1 LSRTIRIGTRG
12 SELALWQARY
22 TQAQLAGLGVD
33 SELHIIKTQ
42 GDRIQHLSFDKMEG
56 KGFFTKEIEE
66 ALLREEVDLAV
77 HSLKDL
83 PTQHPEGLVLAGLSE
98 RADPADWLVRRKER
112 LVEGALFG
120 LPEGAVVGTSSARR
134 KAQML
139 AFRPDIRIRDIR
151 GNVPTRLGKLR
162 DGQFDAIL
170 LAAAG
175 VTRIQADLSDLDVLR
190 FHPKEFV
197 PAPGQGVLGWQV
209 RTQDLDLRRQIQQ
222 IHHVDTSDR
231 TNIER
236 SVLRLFGGG
245 CHMPL
250 GVYCEHDAQGYYHVW
265 AAMADA
271 WDAPLRRTRQSSS
284 TQYELAEQ
292 VVEALKQPV

>member
-1 LSRTIRIGTRG
+1 MSRTIRIGTRG
-12 SELALWQARY
+12 SKLALWQAKY
-22 TQAQLAGLGVD
+22 TQRELAGNGLA
-33 SELHIIKTQ
+33 SELRVIRTQ

-83 PTQHPEGLVLAGLSE
+83 PTQHPPGLVLAGLSE
-98 RADPADWLVRRKER
+98 RADPADWLIRRPDRRAK
-112 LVEGALFG
+112 GMLFN

-139 AFRPDIRIRDIR
+139 AFRPDLQMKDIR
-151 GNVPTRLGKLR
+151 GNVPTRLGKLQ
-162 DGQFDAIL
+162 DGHFDAIL

-175 VTRIQADLSDLDVLR
+175 VTRIETDLSGFEVLP
-190 FHPKEFV
+190 FHPKEFI

-209 RTQDLDLRRQIQQ
+209 RESDLELRRFLRQVHQSKTA
-222 IHHVDTSDR
+222 DC
-231 TNIER
+231 TNVER
-236 SVLRLFGGG
+236 AVLRLFGGG

-250 GVYCEHDAQGYYHVW
+250 GVYCERDPQGYYHVW
-265 AAMADA
+265 AAMAET
-271 WDAPLRRTRQSSS
+271 WNSPLRRTRQSSS
-284 TQYELAEQ
+284 TRYKLAEQ
-292 VVEALKQPV
+292 VVEALKQPA